1 MKQRLLVAFVGLPL
15 LLVVLLALP
24 AWATMLLVCA
34 IAAVA
39 AYELLHTV
47 GKNVGGAVYGMTILA
62 AIAHEL
68 LIFFAPRME
77 NLPVAPLTLLR
88 FAFVVFLFLV
98 AVVRYGKNTM
108 PFSDLCAAVMGGIV
122 FSTMYSSLF
131 LLRADAEF
139 GRVYVLAPFFIAFV
153 GDTLSMFG
161 GMLFGKRKMAP
172 HVSPKK
178 TWAGGIA
185 GPIGSALAM
194 LLLGLIGTA
203 AFDYAPNYAALVFV
217 GWGANLFG
225 QLGDLSMSFI
235 KREVGIKDYSRL
247 FLTHGGVL
255 DRFDST
261 LFIAPVVYFAVSGG
275 LI

>member
-15 LLVVLLALP
+15 LLAVLLVCP

-34 IAAVA
+34 IAGIA

-47 GKNVGGAVYGMTILA
+47 GKNVGTLVYVVTILVA
-62 AIAHEL
+62 VAHEL
-68 LIFFAPRME
+68 LIFFAPQM
-77 NLPVAPLTLLR
+77 LLTVLR

-98 AVVRYGKNTM
+98 AVVRYGKDTM

-122 FSTMYSSLF
+122 FSTMYSAIF
-131 LLRADAEF
+131 LLRADAEY
-139 GRVYVLAPFFIAFV
+139 GRVYVLAPFFIAFA

-185 GPIGSALAM
+185 GPVGSALAM

-235 KREVGIKDYSRL
+235 KREVGIKDYSHL
-247 FLTHGGVL
+247 FLTHGGML

-261 LFIAPVVYFAVSGG
+261 LFIAPVVYFAVLGG
-275 LI
+275 PI

>member
-15 LLVVLLALP
+15 LLAVLLVCP

-34 IAAVA
+34 IAGIA

-47 GKNVGGAVYGMTILA
+47 GKNVGTLVYVVTILVA
-62 AIAHEL
+62 VAHEL
-68 LIFFAPRME
+68 LIFFAPQM
-77 NLPVAPLTLLR
+77 LLTVLR

-98 AVVRYGKNTM
+98 AVVRYGKDTM

-122 FSTMYSSLF
+122 FSTMYSAIF
-131 LLRADAEF
+131 LLRADAEY
-139 GRVYVLAPFFIAFV
+139 GRVYVLAPFFIAFA

-185 GPIGSALAM
+185 GPVGSALAM

-235 KREVGIKDYSRL
+235 KREVGIKDYSHL

-261 LFIAPVVYFAVSGG
+261 LFIAPVVYFAVLGG